1 MSARRRRTPA
11 TAFLVTAIV
20 AGVGIEILTDAWRNP
35 YRLAQLGAVVR
46 EWIFGDG
53 QYWRLVTAMFL
64 HGDGTR
70 QGTLLHA
77 GVNLFSL
84 FQVGS
89 LYELMFGTRRF
100 IVIYFVAGI
109 VASLSSAVF
118 SGGPSVG
125 ASGAIFG
132 IVGAFFFS
140 VLRSPRWRHE
150 RAARG
155 IIMQLLFWT
164 VINIVI
170 AQYIPQIDNA
180 AHIGGLVAGLL
191 LGALVPHGTAPRPPA
206 EVIVDVMPY
215 GEPDEGPAVRTDDR
229 LPRG

>member
-1 MSARRRRTPA
+1 MSARPRRAPA
-11 TAFLVTAIV
+11 TSFLMTAIV
-20 AGVGIEILTDAWRNP
+20 IGFGIEVLTGAWVDGRK
-35 YRLAQLGAVVR
+35 LAYLGAVVR
-46 EWIFGDG
+46 EWVFAG

-64 HGDGTR
+64 HGDGTIL
-70 QGTLLHA
+70 GDILHLSL
-77 GVNLFSL
+77 NLFSL

-100 IVIYFVAGI
+100 TVIYFVAGI
-109 VASLSSAVF
+109 MASLTSAVF

-155 IIMQLLFWT
+155 IIKQLLFWT
-164 VINIVI
+164 VANIVL
-170 AQYIPQIDNA
+170 ALQVPQIDNA
-180 AHIGGLVAGLL
+180 AHIGGLVTGLL
-191 LGALVPHGTAPRPPA
+191 LGAIWPHRVPPPSPA
-206 EVIVDVMPY
+206 EVTIEVRPY
-215 GEPDEGPAVRTDDR
+215 EESASDPREQRNDR
-229 LPRG
+229 